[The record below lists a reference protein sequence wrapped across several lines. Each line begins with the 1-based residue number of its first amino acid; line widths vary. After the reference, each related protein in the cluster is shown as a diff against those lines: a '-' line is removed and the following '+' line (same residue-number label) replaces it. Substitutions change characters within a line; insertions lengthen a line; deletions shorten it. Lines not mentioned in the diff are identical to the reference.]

1 MKFRSYI
8 FLWLF
13 FSILLSSCARHSDKT
28 IGGDAVDRVEFDL
41 EEIKKRGKLVLL
53 AENSTVSYFIYRGR
67 KMGYEYELIKEYAEH
82 LGVELEVKMID
93 DLDNIEMLLNEGEGD
108 LVACNYTITK
118 DRAERFNFSLPH
130 SRSAQVLVQKKPDGW
145 RKMKR
150 KYLDTMLIRD
160 PIDLIGKDIHVW
172 SQSSFHDRLVHLS
185 DEIGGQIHIIGH
197 SGEIES
203 EEFLRLVSEDSIQ
216 YTVTDENLAKIAQR
230 FYPDLDIE
238 LKLSVEQQIAFGV
251 RKNAPDLLKDLNAFI
266 EEKQDKSTFR
276 HIYRKYFEYT
286 ANANK
291 AHDEY
296 SSVVGGK
303 ISPYDDIIK
312 KGAETLGWDWTILA
326 ALIYKESKFKT
337 EKTSWA
343 GAYGIM
349 QFMPGVGQE
358 YGVYPG
364 APIEVQIN
372 GGVKKLRK
380 NFRQWLERIPDS
392 TEAMYFTI
400 ASYNAGMAHVE
411 DAQRLAIKYGLDG
424 NKWHENVELMILNLM
439 RSKFY
444 KDELVTAGYCRG
456 TETYDYV
463 RAIMKRSREYETA
476 FN

>member
-1 MKFRSYI
+1 MKFTFYKYFFVLFV
-8 FLWLF
+8 FLGF
-13 FSILLSSCARHSDKT
+13 ACSRNTQKN
-28 IGGDAVDRVEFDL
+28 IGGEAVERVEFDL
-41 EEIKKRGKLVLL
+41 QEIKKRGKIVLL
-53 AENSTVSYFIYRGR
+53 AENSTVSYFIYRGK

-82 LGVELEVKMID
+82 LGVGLEVKMID
-93 DLDNIEMLLNEGEGD
+93 DLDDIERLLNEGEGD

-118 DRAERFNFSLPH
+118 DRAKRFNFSVPH
-130 SRSAQVLVQKKPDGW
+130 SRSAQVLVQKKPENW
-145 RKMKR
+145 KKVKK

-160 PIDLIGKDIHVW
+160 PVDLIGKEIHVW
-172 SQSSFHDRLVHLS
+172 SQSSFYDRLVHLS
-185 DEIGGQIHIIGH
+185 DEIGGQINIVGH
-197 SGEIES
+197 SGETES

-216 YTVTDENLAKIAQR
+216 YTVTDENLARIAQR
-230 FYPDLDIE
+230 YYPDLDIE

-251 RKNAPDLLKDLNAFI
+251 RKNAPDLLEDLNAFI
-266 EEKQDKSTFR
+266 EEKKDKSTFR
-276 HIYRKYFEYT
+276 HIYRKYFEYS

-291 AHDEY
+291 AHREY

-303 ISPYDDIIK
+303 ISPFDETIK
-312 KGAETLGWDWTILA
+312 KGADKLGWDWTILA

-349 QFMPGVGQE
+349 QFMPGVGE
-358 YGVYPG
+358 SYGVYPG

-372 GGVKKLRK
+372 GGVKKLKK
-380 NFRQWLERIPDS
+380 NYKQWLERIPDS

-411 DAQRLAIKYGLDG
+411 DAQRLAEKYGLDH
-424 NKWHENVELMILNLM
+424 NKWHDNVELMILNLT

-444 KDELVTAGYCRG
+444 KDPVVTAGYCRG

-463 RAIMKRSREYETA
+463 RSIMKRSREYSAA
-476 FN
+476 FS